1 MACDYC
7 TLCIRNGHYVALKV
21 GDVIVEDT
29 IVLQRIGIAMGIV
42 EEVHGVTTE
51 AFPQQLAA
59 GVIVAVHNTVDCLT
73 GSQTVCVIGVADGIG
88 AVVGGG

>member
-1 MACDYC
+1 
-7 TLCIRNGHYVALKV
+7 
-21 GDVIVEDT
+21 
-29 IVLQRIGIAMGIV
+29 MGIV

-59 GVIVAVHNTVDCLT
+59 GVIVAVQNTVDCLT